1 MRRIPLFLAALATA
15 LMAGQAA
22 HAQDNPKALKEAA
35 AVRSPKPLPDGP
47 QSFLQSMDGK
57 LKPLLGKASSNEDKV
72 VRTVNQMLD
81 FPSLCKASLGKHW
94 EGKTD
99 AQRKD
104 FSDTLHALIEK
115 NVVRRLKDTK
125 GHIITYESEEVDGKT
140 ATVVTIVAD
149 GAGPRAI
156 QTEIIYKM
164 ERRGKAWVVVDMVTD
179 GVSLV
184 SNYRS
189 QFNKIIANE
198 GWDAMMKKMK
208 DKLAEP

>member
-22 HAQDNPKALKEAA
+22 HAQDKPKALKAA
-35 AVRSPKPLPDGP
+35 SAERSPKPLPDGP

-57 LKPLLGKASSNEDKV
+57 LKPLLGKATSNEDKV
-72 VRTVNQMLD
+72 VKTVNQMLD

-125 GHIITYESEEVDGKT
+125 GHIITYESEDVEGKT